1 MNIVENCDLRTGC
14 GEKYNLEGMRMDHT
28 AWNRRI
34 LHRCSCPALSL
45 FILLT
50 LLPIPASAAELCENI
65 VRVGSFEGTY
75 NVINEKGERNGY
87 GYEYLQ
93 NIAGYAGWT
102 YEYVTSNWE
111 DCFTQLENGEIDIL
125 GGISYTEERAASMLF
140 SDIPMGEEKYY
151 IYTDA
156 SNTHLSAADL
166 NFFDGK
172 TIGVLKDHIPET
184 VLDAWEARYGLHTQH
199 VDIST
204 TEEILEKLASDEI
217 DCFVSVEESRW
228 GELDIAPVTNIG
240 KSDIYFEISKSRP
253 DIKEALD
260 SAMRRIRDDNPFY
273 TDELYQRYLSA
284 QTSAFLSS
292 EEKEWLTQHGD
303 IRIGYLNN
311 DTGVSVLNQTTGRL
325 TGVITD
331 YVELARN
338 CLQGETL
345 KFELKGYD
353 TRTEQLEALHN
364 NEIDLIFHVSQNP
377 YSAEMNR
384 FVLSDTVWTFNMAAT
399 MARNSFNESAENSV
413 AIAKDNF
420 ALKAYISYNYP
431 QWTIIECETKDAAV
445 KAMQTGEADCFVSN
459 SGSVSDYLR
468 NQKLH
473 IVFLTRPANASFA
486 VRQGEPLLLSIMN
499 KTLMSMPTAKLSG
512 AVVSYSNALRRV
524 TAAEFIQD
532 NFLTVSI
539 ISAALFLLILS
550 VILVSLRKSKR
561 AAAHAMELN
570 QKLEEKQQELQ
581 TALVEA
587 QSANRAKTTFLNNMS
602 HDIRTPINGII
613 GMLTILEKNED
624 DPEKVKD
631 CLHKI
636 NISSQLLLSL
646 INDVLDMA
654 KLEADTVIMNNESV
668 ELHRICDEVT
678 TAVAF
683 QAEEAGLQVT
693 AEHDDYRGVYVL
705 CSSLHLKKVLMNL
718 FTNSVKYNK
727 PDGSICTSMRTLSRT
742 EDSITIEF
750 KILDTGIGMSE
761 DFVKNKLFTPFVQAD
776 NSPRT
781 SYMGT
786 GLGMPIVKS
795 IVEKMNG
802 SITVESKLGEGSCFT
817 VVLPFRIDHCEP
829 PADEA
834 AAAAADIAGLR
845 LLLVEDN
852 ELNAEIAQ
860 FMLTDNGAEVVT
872 AQNGLAAVQE
882 FESAKSGTYD
892 AILMDVMMPV
902 MDGLTAARAIRA
914 LERPDAKTIPIIAM
928 TANVF
933 KEDEEQCLK
942 AGMNAH
948 LTKPL
953 EMEKVK
959 RTICEQIALCSRYDR
974 INED

>member
-1 MNIVENCDLRTGC
+1 
-14 GEKYNLEGMRMDHT
+14 
-28 AWNRRI
+28 
-34 LHRCSCPALSL
+34 
-45 FILLT
+45 
-50 LLPIPASAAELCENI
+50 
-65 VRVGSFEGTY
+65 
-75 NVINEKGERNGY
+75 
-87 GYEYLQ
+87 
-93 NIAGYAGWT
+93 
-102 YEYVTSNWE
+102 
-111 DCFTQLENGEIDIL
+111 
-125 GGISYTEERAASMLF
+125 
-140 SDIPMGEEKYY
+140 
-151 IYTDA
+151 
-156 SNTHLSAADL
+156 
-166 NFFDGK
+166 
-172 TIGVLKDHIPET
+172 
-184 VLDAWEARYGLHTQH
+184 
-199 VDIST
+199 
-204 TEEILEKLASDEI
+204 
-217 DCFVSVEESRW
+217 
-228 GELDIAPVTNIG
+228 
-240 KSDIYFEISKSRP
+240 
-253 DIKEALD
+253 
-260 SAMRRIRDDNPFY
+260 
-273 TDELYQRYLSA
+273 
-284 QTSAFLSS
+284 
-292 EEKEWLTQHGD
+292 
-303 IRIGYLNN
+303 
-311 DTGVSVLNQTTGRL
+311 
-325 TGVITD
+325 
-331 YVELARN
+331 
-338 CLQGETL
+338 
-345 KFELKGYD
+345 
-353 TRTEQLEALHN
+353 
-364 NEIDLIFHVSQNP
+364 
-377 YSAEMNR
+377 
-384 FVLSDTVWTFNMAAT
+384 
-399 MARNSFNESAENSV
+399 
-413 AIAKDNF
+413 
-420 ALKAYISYNYP
+420 
-431 QWTIIECETKDAAV
+431 
-445 KAMQTGEADCFVSN
+445 
-459 SGSVSDYLR
+459 
-468 NQKLH
+468 
-473 IVFLTRPANASFA
+473 
-486 VRQGEPLLLSIMN
+486 
-499 KTLMSMPTAKLSG
+499 
-512 AVVSYSNALRRV
+512 
-524 TAAEFIQD
+524 
-532 NFLTVSI
+532 
-539 ISAALFLLILS
+539 
-550 VILVSLRKSKR
+550 
-561 AAAHAMELN
+561 MELN

-802 SITVESKLGEGSCFT
+802 SITVASKLGEGSCFT

>member
-1 MNIVENCDLRTGC
+1 
-14 GEKYNLEGMRMDHT
+14 MRKTRKLQRHGGLAFCLLM
-28 AWNRRI
+28 
-34 LHRCSCPALSL
+34 
-45 FILLT
+45 LLT
-50 LLPIPASAAELCENI
+50 LLPAPAAAAEAAENV
-65 VRVGSFEGTY
+65 VRVGSFEETY
-75 NVINEKGERNGY
+75 NVINEKGERSGY

-102 YEYVTSNWE
+102 YEYVTSNWA
-111 DCFTQLENGEIDIL
+111 DCFAQLEKGEIDIL
-125 GGISYTEERAASMLF
+125 GGISYTEDRADSMLF

-156 SNTHLSAADL
+156 SNVGLSAANL
-166 NFFDGK
+166 SSFDGK
-172 TIGVLKDHIPET
+172 SIGVLEDHIPET
-184 VLDAWEARYGLHTQH
+184 VLNAWEARYGLHTRH
-199 VDIST
+199 VNIST

-240 KSDIYFEISKSRP
+240 KSDIYFVISKSRP

-284 QTSAFLSS
+284 QTSAFLSN
-292 EEKEWLTQHGD
+292 EEKEWLMGHGD
-303 IRIGYLNN
+303 IRIGFLNN
-311 DTGVSVLNQTTGRL
+311 DTGVSILDPATGRL
-325 TGVITD
+325 AGVITD
-331 YVELARN
+331 YVALARN

-345 KFELKGYD
+345 EFEMKGYD
-353 TRTEQLEALHN
+353 TRSEQLEALHN

-377 YSAEMNR
+377 YSAETNG

-399 MARNSFNESAENSV
+399 TAKDSFNENAENSV

-431 QWTIIECETKDAAV
+431 QWTVIEYDTKDAAV
-445 KAMQTGEADCFVSN
+445 KAMKAGDVDCVVGN

-473 IVFLTRPANASFA
+473 IIFLTKPANASFA

-499 KTLMSMPTAKLSG
+499 KTLMSMPTAKFSG
-512 AVVSYSNALRRV
+512 AVVSYSNALRKV
-524 TAAEFIQD
+524 TAADFIQD
-532 NFLTVSI
+532 NFLTVSVI
-539 ISAALFLLILS
+539 LVASFLLILS
-550 VILVSLRKSKR
+550 VILASLKKSKR
-561 AAAHAMELN
+561 AEAMAKRSASHAMELN
-570 QKLEEKQQELQ
+570 QKLEEKQRELQ

-613 GMLTILEKNED
+613 GMLAILEKNED
-624 DPEKVKD
+624 DPEKVGD
-631 CLHKI
+631 CLRKI
-636 NISSQLLLSL
+636 NMSSRLLLSL

-654 KLEADTVIMNNESV
+654 KLEADTLVMPDESV
-668 ELHRICDEVT
+668 DLHQVCDEIT
-678 TAVAF
+678 TSVSF
-683 QAEEAGLQVT
+683 QAEEAGLHVSG
-693 AEHDDYRGVYVL
+693 EHDDYRGVYVRS
-705 CSSLHLKKVLMNL
+705 SSLHLKKVLMNL

-727 PDGSICTSMRTLSRT
+727 PNGSIHTSMRTISRT

-750 KILDTGIGMSE
+750 QISDTGIGMTE

-786 GLGMPIVKS
+786 GLGMPIVKA

-802 SITVESKLGEGSCFT
+802 SITVESRLGEGSRFT
-817 VVLPFRIDHCEP
+817 VVLPFKIDRCELP
-829 PADEA
+829 DNAQDAP
-834 AAAAADIAGLR
+834 AADIRGKR

-860 FMLTDNGAEVVT
+860 FMLTDNGAEAVL
-872 AQNGLAAVQE
+872 APNGMEALQAFEAAE
-882 FESAKSGTYD
+882 PGTYD

-902 MDGLTAARAIRA
+902 MDGLTATREIRA
-914 LERPDAKTIPIIAM
+914 LKRPDAKTVPIIAM

-933 KEDEEQCLK
+933 KEDADQCME

-953 EMEKVK
+953 DIEKVK
-959 RTICEQIALCSRYDR
+959 RTICEQIALCARKNPKERD
-974 INED
+974 

>member
-802 SITVESKLGEGSCFT
+802 SITVASKLGEGSCFT